1 MEIVIKHLERILTN
15 RKYVLA
21 AVKGRVKDETCL
33 TMQIEIL
40 QFERAIS
47 ILNGETVSEAEAR
60 SERN

>member
-15 RKYVLA
+15 RKNVLA
-21 AVKGRVKDETCL
+21 AAKGRVKDETCL